1 MGIRDTSL
9 ANEQRKLALVQ
20 ERYDAAWA
28 GADSLGA
35 LAHSHGRQGFDGF
48 VTSVV
53 DEGFC

>member
-1 MGIRDTSL
+1 MGTRDTSL

-28 GADSLGA
+28 GADSPGA
-35 LAHSHGRQGFDGF
+35 LARSHGRHEFDGC
-48 VTSVV
+48 VTSIV